1 MTQVAQR
8 IDRIQTKHKITK
20 EDCIVIRVITAD
32 NKVVRLV
39 TQKSWDDLK
48 KEAAQD
54 RDALMASI
62 RFLVHPE
69 FGEYAIISNNKT
81 LDSI

>member
-1 MTQVAQR
+1 MHTAQR
-8 IDRIQTKHKITK
+8 IDRIQTIHKVTK
-20 EDCIVIRVITAD
+20 QPCVVLRVITAD

-39 TQKSWDDLK
+39 TQRSWEDLK
-48 KEAAQD
+48 AEAQKD
-54 RDALMASI
+54 RDALMANI

>member
-1 MTQVAQR
+1 MQAIR
-8 IDRIQTKHKITK
+8 IDKIQTIHKITK
-20 EDCIVIRVITAD
+20 QPCVVVRVITAD

-39 TQKSWDDLK
+39 TQRSWDDLK

-54 RDALMASI
+54 RDALLGSI

-69 FGEYAIISNNKT
+69 FGEYAILSNNKT

>member
-1 MTQVAQR
+1 MHTAVR
-8 IDRIQTKHKITK
+8 IDRIQTVHKVTK
-20 EDCIVIRVITAD
+20 QPCVVVRVITAD

-39 TQKSWDDLK
+39 TQRSWDDLK

-54 RDALMASI
+54 REALLASV

-69 FGEYAIISNNKT
+69 FGEYAILSSNKT